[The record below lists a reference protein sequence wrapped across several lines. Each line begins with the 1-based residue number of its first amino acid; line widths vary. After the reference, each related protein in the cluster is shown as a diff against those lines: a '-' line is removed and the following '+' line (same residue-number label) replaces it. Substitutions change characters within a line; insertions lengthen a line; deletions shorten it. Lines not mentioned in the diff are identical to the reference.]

1 MIPMRLFLLW
11 LVMGFFAKTAWADL
25 GRYEIPYQKFI
36 RPQLNLPA
44 SAERSQ
50 ELKALERYLE
60 RQDLSGEL
68 LYAAR
73 RQFLFFA
80 EYGDHEAF
88 QRVKKQFQPHADD
101 YLLLTTFTMYDT
113 SLDYL
118 PKVTRLENFFEL
130 ARKTEP
136 ESEIG
141 GWVAYDALGVMTD
154 HFDFGRASN
163 LVHKAIAGLPEKSW
177 LLRSL
182 LLSAIAR
189 LYVDPGNSPAIVRQ
203 GLAIYAENESR
214 MRARGLTAE
223 ASDMAYNQGVAQ
235 LFAFQ
240 DYQKALEHFSR
251 VDKGTLY
258 AQDALVFSALAH
270 THLEQGKDA
279 RDKLSR
285 LDFSTYAESAMRISF
300 LECYTEIVKQ
310 RLGDAAN
317 LQRCAQLP
325 DATQGDVIQHMT
337 AEILQLP
344 LTPALE
350 MAILKQFQNFYRL
363 KISPQNKLRMAQ
375 SVDGLELARAR
386 AESDRN
392 RLENKISRM
401 ELDLA
406 QKQSELTFYGSAALL
421 VLLGLITFGLW
432 RRQVQAHRMQKL
444 QQYLQTR
451 ILSRFLP
458 PALVEEIRLGR
469 SRLDEEPQKRVVTIL
484 FADLVD
490 FTAKAEQL
498 GTDRTARLLN
508 QWMHM
513 ATDVVFA
520 ENGTIDK
527 FMGDC
532 VMVLFGAPLDLTPE
546 AQVKRAV
553 ACAQNLV
560 RAMDEKNKTWLREF
574 GVSFELRVGINQG
587 EAIVG
592 SFGSEKRSDY
602 TVIGDA
608 VNLASRIENMA
619 SPGQILLSQS
629 AVRYLPHHA
638 VRTLGSRPVRGM
650 KENQEIFELERD
662 RFPAAI

>member
-1 MIPMRLFLLW
+1 
-11 LVMGFFAKTAWADL
+11 MGFFTNPAQADL
-25 GRYEIPYQKFI
+25 GRYEIPYQKII

-44 SAERSQ
+44 AAERSQ
-50 ELKALERYLE
+50 ELRALERYLE
-60 RQDLSGEL
+60 RQDLSDEL

-73 RQFLFFA
+73 RQFLFYA
-80 EYGDHEAF
+80 EFGDHEAF
-88 QRVKKQFQPHADD
+88 QRVKKQFVPHRDD
-101 YLLLTTFTMYDT
+101 YLLLTTFTMHDT
-113 SLDYL
+113 GLAYL
-118 PKVTRLENFFEL
+118 QKVSRLENFFEL
-130 ARKTEP
+130 AHKTERG
-136 ESEIG
+136 SEIA
-141 GWVAYDALGVMTD
+141 GWIAYDALGLMTD

-163 LVHKAIAGLPEKSW
+163 LVHKAIAVLPEKSW
-177 LLRSL
+177 LVRSL

-203 GLAIYAENESR
+203 GLAIYADNESR
-214 MRARGLTAE
+214 MRARGLPAE
-223 ASDMAYNQGVAQ
+223 ASDMAYNQGVAL

-240 DYQKALEHFSR
+240 DYKKALEHFSR

-258 AQDALVFSALAH
+258 AQDSLVFSALAH
-270 THLEQGKDA
+270 SHLGQGPEA
-279 RDKLSR
+279 RKTLG
-285 LDFSTYAESAMRISF
+285 LVDFSSYAESAIRLSF
-300 LECYTEIVKQ
+300 LACYTEIVRQ
-310 RLGDAAN
+310 RLGEKAN

-325 DATQGDVIQHMT
+325 DSTQGDVIQHMT

-344 LTPALE
+344 LSPALE
-350 MAILKQFQNFYRL
+350 MAILRQFQNFYRL
-363 KISPQNKLRMAQ
+363 KIIPQNKLRMAQ

-406 QKQSELTFYGSAALL
+406 QKQSEMTIYGSAALL
-421 VLLGLITFGLW
+421 LLLGLIIFGLW
-432 RRQVQAHRMQKL
+432 RRQVQVHRLQKL

-469 SRLDEEPQKRVVTIL
+469 SRLDEEPQKRLVTIL

-553 ACAQNLV
+553 ACAHNLV
-560 RAMDEKNKTWLREF
+560 RAMEEQNEMWLRDF
-574 GVSFELRVGINQG
+574 GVRFELRVGINQG

-619 SPGQILLSQS
+619 NPGQILLSQS
-629 AVRYLPHHA
+629 AVRHLPDHA
-638 VRTLGSRPVRGM
+638 IRSLGSRPVRGM
-650 KENQEIFELERD
+650 KETQEIFELERELL
-662 RFPAAI
+662 PAAI

>member
-1 MIPMRLFLLW
+1 
-11 LVMGFFAKTAWADL
+11 
-25 GRYEIPYQKFI
+25 
-36 RPQLNLPA
+36 
-44 SAERSQ
+44 
-50 ELKALERYLE
+50 
-60 RQDLSGEL
+60 
-68 LYAAR
+68 
-73 RQFLFFA
+73 
-80 EYGDHEAF
+80 
-88 QRVKKQFQPHADD
+88 
-101 YLLLTTFTMYDT
+101 
-113 SLDYL
+113 
-118 PKVTRLENFFEL
+118 
-130 ARKTEP
+130 
-136 ESEIG
+136 
-141 GWVAYDALGVMTD
+141 MTD

-163 LVHKAIAGLPEKSW
+163 LVHKAIAVLPEKSW

-203 GLAIYAENESR
+203 GLAIYSENESR

-223 ASDMAYNQGVAQ
+223 ASDMAYNQGVAL

-240 DYQKALEHFSR
+240 DYKKALEHFSR

-258 AQDALVFSALAH
+258 AQDALVFAALAH
-270 THLEQGKDA
+270 SHLEQDKEA
-279 RDKLSR
+279 RQKLSL
-285 LDFSTYAESAMRISF
+285 LDFSSYAESAMRLSF
-300 LECYTEIVKQ
+300 LACYTEIVRQ
-310 RLGDAAN
+310 RLGDTAN
-317 LQRCAQLP
+317 LQLCAQLP

-350 MAILKQFQNFYRL
+350 AAILKQFQNFYRL

-392 RLENKISRM
+392 RLESKISRM

-406 QKQSELTFYGSAALL
+406 QKQSEMAFYGSAALL
-421 VLLGLITFGLW
+421 FLLALIIFGLW
-432 RRQVQAHRMQKL
+432 RRQIQAHRLQKL

-469 SRLDEEPQKRVVTIL
+469 SRLDEEPQKRLVTIL

-553 ACAQNLV
+553 ACAHNLV
-560 RAMDEKNKTWLREF
+560 RAMEEQNEIWLRDFE
-574 GVSFELRVGINQG
+574 VSFELRVGINQG

-619 SPGQILLSQS
+619 VPGQILLSQS
-629 AVRYLPHHA
+629 AVRYLPDHA
-638 VRTLGSRPVRGM
+638 VRSLGARPVRGM
-650 KENQEIFELERD
+650 KETQEIFELNRELL
-662 RFPAAI
+662 PAAI